1 MQVTREFQLD
11 ESQSFS
17 MYRSPGYRDE
27 LSQNELTLPLQVI
40 SIRYDLSLLGHV
52 SWLLCHVV
60 YYPCTLTRHGD
71 MLYLSE
77 TGGSDQKKEELTG
90 DVAEDEIDR
99 LLRKKDG
106 MIQRKRDPQL

>member
-1 MQVTREFQLD
+1 
-11 ESQSFS
+11 
-17 MYRSPGYRDE
+17 
-27 LSQNELTLPLQVI
+27 
-40 SIRYDLSLLGHV
+40 
-52 SWLLCHVV
+52 
-60 YYPCTLTRHGD
+60 